1 MNSALTALPVE
12 TETAVESSAKRE
24 QIMDGARKVFLEHG
38 FDGASMNDIVRA
50 TGVSKGTIYAY
61 FPSKERLF
69 ETLVFEDR
77 RVQAERL
84 FDGIDASRPAE
95 EVLREMGYRFGRSLT
110 QPAHVAYIRMVM
122 AASAKFPEAGRAF
135 YEAGP
140 RYGIAKLAEFI
151 TEKVGQGELR
161 ADDPEMAAR
170 QFLELAHCGIG
181 KRILFSAAERID
193 DAEVERTATAAVK
206 TFMAAYGIERGEPA

>member
-1 MNSALTALPVE
+1 MTALPASA
-12 TETAVESSAKRE
+12 ETAIEPTAKRQ

-69 ETLVFEDR
+69 ETLIFEDR
-77 RVQAERL
+77 RGQAERL
-84 FDGIDASRPAE
+84 FDIIDESRPVADM
-95 EVLREMGYRFGRSLT
+95 LHEMGLRFGRMLSAPE
-110 QPAHVAYIRMVM
+110 QIAYVRMVI

-140 RYGIAKLAEFI
+140 RYGLERLRHYV
-151 TEKVGQGELR
+151 TEKVRQGELHT
-161 ADDPEMAAR
+161 DDPEMAAM
-170 QFLELAHCGIG
+170 QLLELLHCGIS
-181 KRILFSAAERID
+181 KRMLFSVANSVAQADID
-193 DAEVERTATAAVK
+193 RAVK
-206 TFMAAYGIERGEPA
+206 AGVTTFMAAYGRPNYASSS

>member
-1 MNSALTALPVE
+1 MPAEPAQIENPVE
-12 TETAVESSAKRE
+12 STAKRR

-69 ETLVFEDR
+69 EALVFEDR

-84 FDGIDASRPAE
+84 FDGIDGSLPVAK
-95 EVLREMGYRFGRSLT
+95 VLTEMGYRFGRSLT
-110 QPAHVAYIRMVM
+110 QPEHVAYIRMVM

-135 YEAGP
+135 YDAGP
-140 RYGIAKLAEFI
+140 HYGIAKLAEFI
-151 TEKVGQGELR
+151 GAKVEQGELVV
-161 ADDPEMAAR
+161 DDTEMAAR
-170 QFLELAHCGIG
+170 QFLELAHCGVG
-181 KRILFSAAERID
+181 KRILFGAAETIED
-193 DAEVERTATAAVK
+193 SEIERTVTAAVR
-206 TFMAAYGIERGEPA
+206 TFMAAYGPQRSASP

>member
-1 MNSALTALPVE
+1 MTALPADSE
-12 TETAVESSAKRE
+12 TGAEFSAKRQ
-24 QIMDGARKVFLEHG
+24 QILDGARKIFLEHG

-77 RVQAERL
+77 RSQADRL
-84 FDGIDASRPAE
+84 FEGLDTSRPVVDA
-95 EVLREMGYRFGRSLT
+95 LKEMGYRFGRTLT
-110 QPAHVAYIRMVM
+110 SPGQVAYIRMVM

-140 RYGIAKLAEFI
+140 RYGITRMTDFVA
-151 TEKVGQGELR
+151 EKVRQGELQT
-161 ADDPEMAAR
+161 DDPQMAAM
-170 QFLELAHCGIG
+170 QFLELTHCGVS
-181 KRILFSAAERID
+181 KRLLFGYTDSISDSEI
-193 DAEVERTATAAVK
+193 ERTVNAAIA
-206 TFMAAYGIERGEPA
+206 TFMAAYGARRAPP